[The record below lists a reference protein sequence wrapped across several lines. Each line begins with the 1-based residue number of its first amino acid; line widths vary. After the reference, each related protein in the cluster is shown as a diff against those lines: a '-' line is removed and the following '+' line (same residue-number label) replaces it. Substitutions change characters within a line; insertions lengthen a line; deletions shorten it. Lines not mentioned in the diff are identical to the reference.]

1 MSDTISL
8 ETTPKSVS
16 FISRNTANNDKKMSI
31 LEDEIKQLEGQTTTQ
46 EEVVVAPPEDEGLT
60 KEDKNWKKRYSDLR
74 SHQQKEAAQLRKEI
88 EELKNSLK
96 ANTDA
101 ALPKTREEVE
111 AWVKKFPDVARIVKQ
126 LARGEAAEE
135 TRVLEERM
143 KEFDKIR
150 VNTEI
155 EKAKNALLKIHP
167 DFVELSETE
176 EFHDWLDEQPSW
188 MQSAMYE
195 ELDVK
200 GAARVMDLY
209 KADKKIRPKS
219 TKDAAIVINT
229 QSRSAPTSNAV
240 QGSFSESQVQKM
252 SMAEYVKNEAAI
264 YEAIRNG
271 KFIYDMSG
279 AAR

>member
-8 ETTPKSVS
+8 ENTPKPVS
-16 FISRNTANNDKKMSI
+16 FISRNSAINDKRVSE
-31 LEDEIKQLEGQTTTQ
+31 LEDEIRQLEGQATAP
-46 EEVVVAPPEDEGLT
+46 EEKVVAPPEDEGLT

-74 SHQQKEAAQLRKEI
+74 SHQQKEAAQFRKEI
-88 EELKNSLK
+88 EELKNDLK
-96 ANTDA
+96 ANTET

-150 VNTEI
+150 VDTEI

-167 DFVELSETE
+167 DFVELSQTE

-188 MQSAMYE
+188 MQNAMYE

-209 KADKKIRPKS
+209 KADNKIRPK
-219 TKDAAIVINT
+219 TAKDAALVITT
-229 QSRSAPTSNAV
+229 QSRSAPPSNAG
-240 QGSFSESQVQKM
+240 QGGFSESQVQKM
-252 SMAEYVKNEAAI
+252 SMVEYAKNEEAI

-271 KFIYDMSG
+271 KFVYDLSG